1 MKINWKVRVKNVYF
15 WFGLIAVILS
25 AVGVS
30 PETLTSWEVLCEQIL
45 SFLKN
50 PFLIGCVIIALVG
63 YINDPTTA
71 GLSDSEQALTYTEP
85 RRDEV
90 TK

>member
-15 WFGLIAVILS
+15 WVGLIAVILS

-30 PETLTSWEVLCEQIL
+30 PETFTSWEILYEQIL
-45 SFLKN
+45 SLLKN

-71 GLSDSEQALTYTEP
+71 RLSDSKQALTYSEP